1 MIVKMALRAV
11 LILLPLPTTIAV
23 PILGGELT
31 EANELPSTVA
41 IRREGG
47 CEKDVCGGAII
58 SADTI
63 VTAAHCS
70 ESKETKEQV
79 RAGSLVSFN
88 IQVMFKEISNT
99 TLQDRLSGGI
109 LVDVLSI
116 HNHPEYNFLN
126 GDNDISVWKLSTPI
140 PKNNSTIRYAEL
152 TSEHDYPYIFL
163 PEIIVG
169 GWYV

>member
-58 SADTI
+58 SLDTI

-79 RAGSLVSFN
+79 RAG
-88 IQVMFKEISNT
+88 
-99 TLQDRLSGGI
+99 
-109 LVDVLSI
+109 
-116 HNHPEYNFLN
+116 
-126 GDNDISVWKLSTPI
+126 
-140 PKNNSTIRYAEL
+140 
-152 TSEHDYPYIFL
+152 
-163 PEIIVG
+163 
-169 GWYV
+169 